1 MTIKK
6 CSSPLKQQTV
16 LNCSSNG
23 GPSTAELF
31 SKVARF
37 VRKGQICSIIKAAT
51 LNRLVQGFEIARV
64 KMANLFCKII

>member
-6 CSSPLKQQTV
+6 YASPLKQQTV

-23 GPSTAELF
+23 EPSTAELF

-37 VRKGQICSIIKAAT
+37 VSKGQICSFIKAAT
-51 LNRLVQGFEIARV
+51 PNWLVQGFEIARV